1 MKNQPALLRSLFA
14 AAALLAAH
22 GAQATISDDFSA
34 GNGNWTVVDLAGSD
48 NYTTITSS
56 LAVTYQA
63 TGGVS
68 GGYISAFDP
77 SGNSFYFDA
86 PTRYTG
92 NLSAYAGGS
101 LSFDTFYT
109 PNEASSA
116 WRNDADVVLSSGS
129 TILVWQAVANPA
141 STWTHVSVAL
151 DAAQGWKIGS
161 LNGSQATAADLAN
174 ALNNVTAL
182 RIRGEYV
189 NGIVETTGLD
199 NVTLAPVP
207 EPETWAMLVAGLGL
221 IGALGRRK
229 IRHAH

>member
-1 MKNQPALLRSLFA
+1 MKNQPALLRSLFT

-22 GAQATISDDFSA
+22 GAHAAISDDFSVNDS
-34 GNGNWTVVDLAGSD
+34 GWRVVDLAGSGD
-48 NYTTITSS
+48 YTTITGPQP
-56 LAVTYQA
+56 VTYQA

-68 GGYISAFDP
+68 GGYISAVDP
-77 SGNSFYFDA
+77 SGYSFYFDA
-86 PTRYTG
+86 PGKYTG
-92 NLSAYAGGS
+92 NLSGYAGGR

-116 WRNDADVVLSSGS
+116 WRDDADVVLSSGS
-129 TILVWQAVANPA
+129 TILVWQAAANPA
-141 STWTHVSVAL
+141 STWTHVSVDL

-161 LNGSQATAADLAN
+161 LNGSQATAEDLTN

-207 EPETWAMLVAGLGL
+207 EPESWAMLLAGLGL

-229 IRHAH
+229 ARHTR